1 MRKKI
6 KAKKLNDLQLIGTFF
21 VDSGQAMIG
30 DPCNL
35 HKWSDSEDDDFETHT
50 EKSGE
55 FSYLGAANATLTDGF
70 GTLGDF
76 DSVVFSTGNGDG
88 MYPVYAQ
95 IEEYDE
101 WGPRVWAIVIDM
113 SRHGRY
119 VYDKSQHQHHLLP
132 SSVQQNQDECE
143 C

>member
-35 HKWSDSEDDDFETHT
+35 HKWNDSAEDDFDTHA

-119 VYDKSQHQHHLLP
+119 VYDKSQHQH
-132 SSVQQNQDECE
+132 QDECE
-143 C
+143 CE